1 VRVRRRPPT
10 GDALT
15 RGLGEANTEGPMVP
29 ASVPFHTARK
39 EVTRT
44 QFRPAN
50 EAQTHGVAD
59 ARVVRVSQLAVVDQ
73 STQL

>member
-1 VRVRRRPPT
+1 V
-10 GDALT
+10 
-15 RGLGEANTEGPMVP
+15 GEANTEGPMVP
-29 ASVPFHTARK
+29 ASVPFNTTRK

>member
-1 VRVRRRPPT
+1 MRLRRRPPT
-10 GDALT
+10 GGADA
-15 RGLGEANTEGPMVP
+15 RGWGEANTEGPMAP
-29 ASVPFHTARK
+29 ASVPVNAPRE

-59 ARVVRVSQLAVVDQ
+59 ASVGRVSQLAVVDQ